1 MNTLMSTPYSAA
13 EQKEIIRWCKDNQIQ
28 GRVHYVSGRLMI
40 EIPDP
45 AQRMFFI
52 MRWCK

>member
-1 MNTLMSTPYSAA
+1 MTFSYSAA
-13 EQKEIIRWCKDNQIQ
+13 EQKEIIQWCKDHQIG
-28 GRVHYVSGRLMI
+28 GRVHYVRGRLMI

-52 MRWCK
+52 MRWSR

>member
-1 MNTLMSTPYSAA
+1 MTVPYSAA
-13 EQKEIIRWCKDNQIQ
+13 EQKEIIRWCKDHQIQ
-28 GRVHYVSGRLMI
+28 GRVYYVRGRLMI